1 VDNCCGKFIKSSVG
15 PPYISQVYLKHN
27 PPHTS
32 MSSYNSQTI
41 TLCCCSVTKSCPT
54 LKPHGL
60 QHTRLSS
67 LFTSGGQGIGA
78 SASASIL
85 PMNTRD
91 WFPLELSGWISLQ
104 SKGLSR
110 VFSGTTVQK
119 HQFFSTQLS
128 SYMTTGKTIA
138 LNMWTFVGKVMWTFK
153 AWLIASLSYVSHF
166 ATTRPW
172 SMLHDPWFMIHEGD
186 YNS

>member
-1 VDNCCGKFIKSSVG
+1 
-15 PPYISQVYLKHN
+15 
-27 PPHTS
+27 
-32 MSSYNSQTI
+32 MSDSLWSR
-41 TLCCCSVTKSCPT
+41 
-54 LKPHGL
+54 GL
-60 QHTRLSS
+60 QHARLLCPSLSPRVCSNWCPLSQWCHPTISS
-67 LFTSGGQGIGA
+67 SVTPFSTCPQFFPASGSFPMSQLFTSGGQGIGA